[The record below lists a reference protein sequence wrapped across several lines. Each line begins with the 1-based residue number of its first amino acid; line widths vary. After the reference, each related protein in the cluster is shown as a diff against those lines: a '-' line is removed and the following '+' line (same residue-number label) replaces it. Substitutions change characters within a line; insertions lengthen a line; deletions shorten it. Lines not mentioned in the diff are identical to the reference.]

1 MPTYSSLLPQLKS
14 FIENPGFS
22 SFDELAVGLHQY
34 QLQQNPG
41 FRKHCAQVEKY
52 DIEHWQQHPAL
63 STDTFKLE
71 PNPTCLAPDER
82 RVTYMT
88 SGTTKDIRGQH
99 YFRSTELYQHS
110 VLHAW
115 NTLGLPKIHKLFILT
130 PPPEQAP
137 HSSLSSMMEM
147 LAQVHA
153 PEAIYLIDRDMLDIA
168 PLIAAAEAGEPVT
181 LLGTALAFLNAFEL
195 LGDSTL
201 GFAEGSWA
209 METGGYKG
217 SGRSLSKEQLY
228 SQFQKHLG
236 LENDAIWNEYSMTEL
251 SSQFYTHGI
260 GRPHRAPHWMKIE
273 VLSPET
279 DKAVAPGE
287 IGYLKI
293 YDLANIDSVAGIRT
307 QDLAIYHDPHSFTLI
322 GRDPSALP
330 RGCSRAIDEVLA
342 G

>member
-1 MPTYSSLLPQLKS
+1 MPSYSTIFSKLNCFIKDSKS
-14 FIENPGFS
+14 SNFETLAA
-22 SFDELAVGLHQY
+22 ELHDY
-34 QLQQNPG
+34 QLTQNPAYSAY
-41 FRKHCAQVEKY
+41 CAQLPRYEKKRWE
-52 DIEHWQQHPAL
+52 EHPSL

-71 PNPTCLAPDER
+71 QNPSCLSKNDR
-82 RVTYMT
+82 RITFMT

-99 YFRSTELYQHS
+99 HFRNSDLYSQS

-115 NTLGLPKIHKLFILT
+115 KNLGLPKIQKLFILT

-137 HSSLSSMMEM
+137 HSSLSAMMEI
-147 LAQVHA
+147 LAQHHA
-153 PEAIYLIDRDMLDIA
+153 PEAIYLIDHDALDIA
-168 PLIAAAEAGEPVT
+168 PLHTAAEAGEAVT

-195 LGDSTL
+195 IGDSAL
-201 GFAEGSWA
+201 PLADGSWA

-217 SGRSLSKEQLY
+217 SGRSLTKEHLY
-228 SQFQKHLG
+228 SLFNKHLG
-236 LENDAIWNEYSMTEL
+236 LENSAIYNEYSMTEL

-260 GRPHRAPHWMKIE
+260 GKPHHAPHWMKIE

-307 QDLAIYHDPHSFTLI
+307 QDLAVFHDSHSFTLI

-330 RGCSRAIDEVLA
+330 RGCSRAIDEELR